1 MAKVCGICHKQET
14 GPLHECEVQL
24 DAGQA
29 AAKAAAAPV
38 DKASEE
44 YMASIGKRCDLIALL
59 VTVHADVCVHG
70 AAQVPCVR
78 RIHLKDR
85 RLRLHDVWHHCPR
98 LYRRSS
104 SEGGLRSPVYA
115 LYAQANPDNQLRQA
129 GVK

>member
-1 MAKVCGICHKQET
+1 MVCHKQET

-59 VTVHADVCVHG
+59 VTVC
-70 AAQVPCVR
+70 
-78 RIHLKDR
+78 R
-85 RLRLHDVWHHCPR
+85 RLRAWCCAGALR
-98 LYRRSS
+98 AAYSS
-104 SEGGLRSPVYA
+104 R
-115 LYAQANPDNQLRQA
+115 RQA
-129 GVK
+129 VAIT